1 MVFWKRAGRGRICV
15 SNDVPELRAIM
26 YKAAAEQTLGIGKH
40 YITLHVEEME
50 PAARWGAGRDRGTRD
65 WTDSVSQPGS
75 STLYSSDLHV
85 QGSGSSSDI

>member
-1 MVFWKRAGRGRICV
+1 M

-26 YKAAAEQTLGIGKH
+26 YKAAAEQTLGLGEH

-65 WTDSVSQPGS
+65 WTNSASQPGS

-85 QGSGSSSDI
+85 QGASQTSEILRF